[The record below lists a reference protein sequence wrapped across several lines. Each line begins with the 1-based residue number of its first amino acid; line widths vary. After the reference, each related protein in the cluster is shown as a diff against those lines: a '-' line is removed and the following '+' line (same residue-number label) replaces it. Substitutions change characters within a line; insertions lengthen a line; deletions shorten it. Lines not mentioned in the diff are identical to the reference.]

1 MNGSRLERMQARLT
15 AQLAWLDMAADA
27 VRDLPGPVLEVGLGK
42 GRTFDH
48 LRHHLPG
55 RQILCLDMD
64 LHAPAAARPDA
75 ADLLLGDFRDTLPAL
90 RTRLGGDL
98 AALAHADFGSEDR
111 IHDAAQ
117 ADWLGGL
124 LRPLVRPGGLILA
137 DRPLQLPGCTALPPP
152 AGLRW
157 PYFGWRVS

>member
-1 MNGSRLERMQARLT
+1 MNGSRLERMLARLT
-15 AQLAWLDMAADA
+15 AQKAWLDMAAGA

-48 LRHHLPG
+48 LRHLMPG
-55 RQILCLDMD
+55 RRILCLDMD
-64 LHAPAAARPDA
+64 LHAPAAARPPAD
-75 ADLLLGDFRDTLPAL
+75 DLLLGDFRETLPAL
-90 RTRLGGDL
+90 RDRLGADL

-111 IHDAAQ
+111 AHDAAQ

-124 LRPLVRPGGLILA
+124 LRPLVRTGGLIVA
-137 DRPLQLPGCTALPPP
+137 DRPLRLEGCAPLPPP
-152 AGLRW
+152 ADLRW